1 MINFFR
7 NIRFQLHNK
16 NNTGKYF
23 KYAIGE
29 IVLVVIGILIALS
42 INNWNEDRKTT
53 NIEIEYLIR
62 LRSDLANDIAY
73 YQRRIKYADR
83 VIEDHKK
90 AFLMAYTEIEG
101 PRDFYQSFNILEWSS
116 EALSLRDITYTEMLN
131 AGQLKII
138 SNDAIKTE
146 IMEFY
151 KQVDLVEKHFEEINR
166 TSIEYMSNFF
176 IHSMALKHFW
186 SYENEISPWTS
197 EMLEGS
203 NDWQWINDPESDAF
217 KAFLFSLGFYS
228 NKQQY
233 FKNYFMDLENKSN
246 ILINDIEKELELR
259 NIEFSDVKIEPIF
272 VID

>member
-1 MINFFR
+1 MIKFFR
-7 NIRFQLHNK
+7 KIRFQLLEKNK
-16 NNTGKYF
+16 TGKYF

-42 INNWNEDRKTT
+42 INNWNEARKTT
-53 NIEIEYLIR
+53 NIEVEYLKR
-62 LRSDLANDIAY
+62 LRADLVNDTAY
-73 YQRRIKYADR
+73 YDRRIKYADK

-90 AFLMAYTEIEG
+90 AFLIAYTEIEG
-101 PRDFYQSFNILEWSS
+101 PRQFYEAFNNLVWSS
-116 EALSLRDITYTEMLN
+116 ESLSLRDITYHEMLN

-138 SNDAIKTE
+138 SNDAIKAE

-151 KQVDLVEKHFEEINR
+151 SQVDLVEKHFEEINT

-176 IHSMALKHFW
+176 LQSYALKHFW
-186 SYENEISPWTS
+186 AYGNKISPWTT
-197 EMLEGS
+197 EMLDGS
-203 NDWQWINDPESDAF
+203 ADWRWINDPDSEAF

-233 FKNYFMDLENKSN
+233 FKNYFIDLKDKSN
-246 ILINDIEKELELR
+246 ILINDIERELKLR
-259 NIEFSDVKIEPIF
+259 NIEVPEIKVEPIF